1 MTKKTKDAPVDDEIR
16 MRAVM
21 LEGARKRD
29 TEPRDT
35 ETVHTSND
43 FIRVPRILLCDSVVL
58 LTKALPK
65 DPASRF
71 AYEHLI
77 KLLNKALGY

>member
-1 MTKKTKDAPVDDEIR
+1 
-16 MRAVM
+16 
-21 LEGARKRD
+21 
-29 TEPRDT
+29 
-35 ETVHTSND
+35 
-43 FIRVPRILLCDSVVL
+43 VPRILLCDSVVL